1 MDLAV
6 GVKPE
11 KETAPAPVCP
21 YCLEE
26 VHPGAT
32 KCCHCGSDL
41 PQE

>member
-11 KETAPAPVCP
+11 EEAAPAPVCP